1 MSCTTLSMN
10 LFRRGSAYISPSTV
24 RSVRCCCHGLLEKD
38 IPHRFQDKAEDQFS
52 IILFCLLSLPR
63 QFMPHLLLQLNQFLG
78 NNTRNACHKPE
89 ISRSKSVVPP
99 CQTIIGGEISETY
112 MEVSQVMGVPP
123 IIMYL
128 KKIFH
133 YKPSI
138 LGYPHDYGNPHMGTA
153 HLRASNCGLR
163 LLWSLSRLCM
173 GSWRWGQFS
182 FHWHCPNIQ
191 NRLSSNIKHRNTW
204 NKPCNYTSYHIYMYI
219 YTIIYIYIHIY

>member
-1 MSCTTLSMN
+1 
-10 LFRRGSAYISPSTV
+10 
-24 RSVRCCCHGLLEKD
+24 
-38 IPHRFQDKAEDQFS
+38 
-52 IILFCLLSLPR
+52 
-63 QFMPHLLLQLNQFLG
+63 MPHLLLQLNQFLG

-138 LGYPHDYGNPHMGTA
+138 LGYPMTMETPIWEPPILELPTA
-153 HLRASNCGLR
+153 ASGSSEACQGCA
-163 LLWSLSRLCM
+163 WEADDGGSSLSIDTA
-173 GSWRWGQFS
+173 Q
-182 FHWHCPNIQ
+182 
-191 NRLSSNIKHRNTW
+191 
-204 NKPCNYTSYHIYMYI
+204 TSK
-219 YTIIYIYIHIY
+219 TDSLPT